1 MGFPTRLLLDGEKVV
16 LDLRPHWWFYVGPAA
31 AGVPVLLFVA
41 GWFSMDDGDAKD
53 ILKWVCLLVFIAW
66 LAWFGSRLV
75 QWATTHF
82 VVTTERLI
90 FRNGLI
96 AKHGRDV
103 PLDRVN
109 DISSHQSILERVL
122 RSGDLLIES
131 AGEQGQQRFSN
142 IRRPEFVKKEI
153 YKQVEAHEERERYG
167 GPSQRQ
173 GGGSVPD
180 QIAALADL
188 LERGHISEAEFAAK
202 KAELLGRM

>member
-53 ILKWVCLLVFIAW
+53 ILKWVCLAVFLAW
-66 LAWFGSRLV
+66 LVWFGSRLV

-90 FRNGLI
+90 FRNGLV

-109 DISSHQSILERVL
+109 DISSHQSILERIL

-142 IRRPEFVKKEI
+142 IRRPEYVKKEI
-153 YKQVEAHEERERYG
+153 YKQVEEHDERERFG
-167 GPSQRQ
+167 GPAQRQ
-173 GGGSVPD
+173 SGGSIPD

-188 LERGHISEAEFAAK
+188 FERGHISEAEFAAK
-202 KAELLGRM
+202 KADLLNRM

>member
-1 MGFPTRLLLDGEKVV
+1 MGFPTRLLLDGEKIV

-31 AGVPVLLFVA
+31 AGIPVLAIVGGVA
-41 GWFSMDDGDAKD
+41 AMDDGDAKD
-53 ILKWVCLLVFIAW
+53 ILKWVAAAIFVAW
-66 LAWFGSRLV
+66 IIWFGYRLV
-75 QWATTHF
+75 HWASTHF

-96 AKHGRDV
+96 AKHGRDI
-103 PLDRVN
+103 PLDRIN
-109 DISSHQSILERVL
+109 DISSHQSILERIL

-142 IRRPEFVKKEI
+142 IRRPEHVKKEI
-153 YKQVEAHEERERYG
+153 YKQVEAHEERERFG
-167 GPSQRQ
+167 GPAHQQ
-173 GGGSVPD
+173 PGGSIPD

>member
-41 GWFSMDDGDAKD
+41 GWFSMDDGDTKD
-53 ILKWVCLLVFIAW
+53 ILKWVCLAVFVAW
-66 LAWFGSRLV
+66 AVWFGSRLV

-96 AKHGRDV
+96 AKHGRDI

-109 DISSHQSILERVL
+109 DISSHQSILERIL

-142 IRRPEFVKKEI
+142 IRRPEYVKKEI
-153 YKQVEAHEERERYG
+153 YKQVEAHEERERFG
-167 GPSQRQ
+167 GPSRGQ
-173 GGGSVPD
+173 GGSVTD
-180 QIAALADL
+180 QISALADL
-188 LERGHISEAEFAAK
+188 LERGHITEAEFAAK
-202 KAELLGRM
+202 KADLLNRM